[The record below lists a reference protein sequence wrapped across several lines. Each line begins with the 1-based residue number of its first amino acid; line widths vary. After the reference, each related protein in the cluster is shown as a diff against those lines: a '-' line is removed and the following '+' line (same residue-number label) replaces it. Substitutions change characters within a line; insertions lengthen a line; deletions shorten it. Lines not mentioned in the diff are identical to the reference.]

1 MASRI
6 QLQQSLQK
14 PYDRLLF
21 SKDVLSKL
29 FNSNLKLLQSAA
41 PVTIQPTASEKKVID
56 SVSVYATI
64 ILEDGAEITCYE
76 IILQSKVR
84 IEQSK
89 VAIQH
94 YARKL
99 LTSGQAALVNF
110 VSPDNKKVWRLTLV
124 AKDSELTSEGVKE
137 KSTNAKRYTF
147 LLGPGESC
155 KTAAERFEVLSIEKE
170 IDIKALV
177 KAFSVERLSKAFFD
191 EYKLHYEKFLQY
203 LKQSNF
209 KKSAFNAN
217 EKLIRDFVKKL
228 LGRLVFLSFVQK
240 KGWLGAS
247 STDYKDGDPDFL
259 LNLYLGSGANEVFYE
274 KWLKALF
281 FDTLNNHKGRPHD
294 DFVLPNKAK
303 VKIPFLNGGLFD
315 KEDIDQ
321 KTLTFEP
328 RLFHNPDSNEDPKQR
343 GFLDFLQ
350 AFNFTVHEDS
360 PDDHTI
366 AVDPE
371 MLGHIFENLLED
383 NKDRGTFYT
392 PKEIVH
398 YMCQESLMEYIVTE
412 SGLQKEIVEK
422 LVRYKEVEK
431 INASVLKKIDD
442 VLDKVKICDPAI
454 GSGAF
459 PMGLLL
465 EIFSIKEVI
474 AYESGLAWNPAK
486 VKENIIQG
494 SIYGVDIEKGA
505 VDIARLRF
513 WLSLV
518 VDEDKPRPL
527 PNLDYKI
534 MQGNSLLESY
544 EDLDLCVRLE
554 EETTLFRDE
563 NKFSKG
569 DIDRLKALV
578 RKYFAA
584 DNSEVK
590 KELQHS
596 IDDVVDKFING
607 QVQDKV
613 RRNTEALNDT
623 RLKLTT
629 VNKQSPKTNA
639 DKKKKEDSLKKL
651 NTVLEKITKEAQRL
665 KGLEKELSQIQKSK
679 IYPYFL
685 WHLWFYEIFEHGG
698 FDIVIGNPPYIQ
710 LQKDG
715 GDLAKLY
722 EKANYQTFDRM
733 GDIYSLF
740 YERGWQL
747 LKPNG
752 NLCYIT
758 SNKWMR
764 AGYGESTRG
773 FLAEKTNPVLLID
786 FPEQKIFESA
796 TVVTNI
802 LLFSKGKNKGN
813 TFACTVTEKVLN
825 NLSVFVRQHGVA
837 NEFRTIDTWAILS
850 PIEQRIKQKIEL
862 IGTPLKEWKIAI
874 NYGIKTGFND
884 AFIITGKERAEL
896 IKLDPKSDE
905 IIRPIL
911 RGRDIKRYASNFADL
926 WLINTHNGIKEK
938 GLKPIQI
945 ENYQAIKI
953 HLDKYYTELEKRADK
968 GDTPYNLRNCAYM
981 DDFSKQKIA
990 WGNLNLRASYTLA
1003 EGGMFVNAPCP
1014 MIVPGN
1020 PYLLAILNSTLGDYY
1035 VRSLGVIRNGGY
1047 FEYKPMFIEQLP
1059 VPVIDQTKQK
1069 PFADLA
1075 LQILEAKKSKLKTD
1089 KLESQLDQM
1098 VFDLYKLS
1106 DDEVDYLLS
1115 GLDQIEVTD
1124 EVDFVR

>member
-21 SKDVLSKL
+21 AKDVLSQI
-29 FNSNLKLLQSAA
+29 FNSNLKLLQSLA
-41 PVTIQPTASEKKVID
+41 PTSNQLTVSERKVI
-56 SVSVYATI
+56 SAISIYGTI
-64 ILEDGAEITCYE
+64 TLEDGAEVTCYE
-76 IILQSKVR
+76 ITLQPKVR

-110 VSPDNKKVWRLTLV
+110 ISPDNKKVWRLTLV
-124 AKDSELTSEGVKE
+124 AMDSELTPDGVKE
-137 KSTNAKRYTF
+137 KSTNAKRFTF

-155 KTAAERFEVLSIEKE
+155 KTAAERFEALSIEKA
-170 IDIKALV
+170 IDLKALV

-191 EYKLHYEKFLQY
+191 EYKLHYEKFRQY
-203 LKQSNF
+203 LSQSNF
-209 KKSAFNAN
+209 KKSVFNAD

-240 KGWLGAS
+240 KGWLGAT
-247 STDYKDGDPDFL
+247 STDYKDGDPNFL
-259 LNLYLGSGANEVFYE
+259 MNLYLSSGANEVFYE
-274 KWLKALF
+274 RWLKALF
-281 FDTLNNHKGRPHD
+281 FDTLNNHKGRPGD
-294 DFVLPNKAK
+294 DYILPNKSR

-321 KTLTFEP
+321 KMLTFEP
-328 RLFHNPDSNEDPKQR
+328 KLFHNPDSNEDPKQR

-398 YMCQESLMEYIVTE
+398 YMCQESLIEYVVTE
-412 SGLQKEIVEK
+412 SGLERETVER
-422 LVRYKEVEK
+422 LVRYKDVEK
-431 INASVLKKIDD
+431 VDASVLRKIDSL
-442 VLDKVKICDPAI
+442 LDKVKICDPAI

-474 AYESGLAWNPAK
+474 AYESNADWNPAN
-486 VKENIIQG
+486 VKENVIQR

-544 EDLDLCVRLE
+544 EGLDLCVRIE
-554 EETTLFRDE
+554 EETKLFRDE
-563 NKFSKG
+563 NKFTRE

-578 RKYFAA
+578 KKYFAA
-584 DNSEVK
+584 DNSDVK

-596 IDDVVDKFING
+596 IDDIVNKFIAG

-613 RRNTEALNDT
+613 RRNTEALNDVK
-623 RLKLTT
+623 LKLATANRQT
-629 VNKQSPKTNA
+629 PKTNA
-639 DKKKKEDSLKKL
+639 DRKKKEDSVKKL
-651 NTVLEKITKEAQRL
+651 NMILEKTVKESERL
-665 KGLEKELSQIQKSK
+665 KGLEKELKQIQKNK
-679 IYPYFL
+679 VYPYFL
-685 WHLWFYEIFEHGG
+685 WHLWFSDIFDNGG

-722 EKANYQTFDRM
+722 EKVNYQTFDRM

-752 NLCYIT
+752 SLCYIT

-764 AGYGESTRG
+764 AGYGEGTRR
-773 FLAEKTNPVLLID
+773 FLADNTNPTLLVD

-802 LLFSKGKNKGN
+802 LLFSKRKNQGQ
-813 TFACTVTEKVLN
+813 TFACTITEKVLN
-825 NLSVFVRQHGVA
+825 NLSVFVRQHGV
-837 NEFRTIDTWAILS
+837 FSQFLDSGTWAILS
-850 PIEQRIKQKIEL
+850 PIERRIKEKIQQ
-862 IGTPLKEWKIAI
+862 IGTPLKDWDIAI
-874 NYGIKTGFND
+874 NYGVKTGFNE
-884 AFIITGKERAEL
+884 AFIITAKTRSEL
-896 IKLDPKSDE
+896 VRQDPKSAE

-911 RGRDIKRYASNFADL
+911 RGRDIKRYEYRFADL
-926 WLINTHNGIKEK
+926 WLINSHNGLKEQ
-938 GLKPIQI
+938 GVKPINI
-945 ENYQAIKI
+945 NSYPAIKN
-953 HLDKYYTELEKRADK
+953 HLDQHYPELETRADK

-981 DDFSKQKIA
+981 DDFSKQKIV
-990 WGNLNLRASYTLA
+990 WGNLNLTASYTLA
-1003 EGGMFVNAPCP
+1003 EAGMFINAPCT

-1020 PYLLAILNSTLGDYY
+1020 AYLLAVLNSKLGDYY
-1035 VRSLGVIRNGGY
+1035 IRSLGVIRNGGY

-1059 VPVIDQTKQK
+1059 VPSVDEKKQEK
-1069 PFADLA
+1069 IENLVNRIVDL
-1075 LQILEAKKSKLKTD
+1075 KKSGYNTE
-1089 KLESQLDQM
+1089 KLEREVDLII
-1098 VFDLYKLS
+1098 FDIYNLSPDEIDFLLS
-1106 DDEVDYLLS
+1106 DS
-1115 GLDQIEVTD
+1115 GQIELADTID
-1124 EVDFVR
+1124 LIG

>member
-21 SKDVLSKL
+21 SKDVLSQI
-29 FNSNLKLLQSAA
+29 FNSNFKLLQSPA
-41 PVTIQPTASEKKVID
+41 PASIQPTASEKKVINTI
-56 SVSVYATI
+56 SVYGAIT
-64 ILEDGAEITCYE
+64 LEDGTEVTCYE
-76 IILQSKVR
+76 IALQSKVR

-89 VAIQH
+89 VAIQQ
-94 YARKL
+94 YARRL
-99 LTSGQAALVNF
+99 LISGQAALVSF
-110 VSPDNKKVWRLTLV
+110 VSPDNKKIWRLTLV
-124 AKDSELTSEGVKE
+124 GKDSELTSDGIKE

-155 KTAAERFEVLSIEKE
+155 KTAAERFESLSIEKT
-170 IDIKALV
+170 IDLKALT

-191 EYKLHYEKFLQY
+191 EYKLHYEKFLKY
-203 LKQSNF
+203 LDQSNF
-209 KKSAFNAN
+209 KKSAFNGN

-247 STDYKDGDPDFL
+247 TVDYKDGDPEFL
-259 LNLYLGSGANEVFYE
+259 MNLYLTSGANETFYE
-274 KWLKALF
+274 RWLKVLF
-281 FDTLNNHKGRPHD
+281 FDTLNNHKGRPND
-294 DFVLPNKAK
+294 DFALPDKK
-303 VKIPFLNGGLFD
+303 TVKIPFLNGGLFD

-321 KTLTFEP
+321 KVLTFDP
-328 RLFHNPDSNEDPKQR
+328 KLFHNPDSNEDPKQR

-398 YMCQESLMEYIVTE
+398 YMCQESLMEYIVRG
-412 SGLQKEIVEK
+412 SGLKRDTVEK
-422 LVRYKEVEK
+422 LVRYKEVDK
-431 INASVLKKIDD
+431 IEAD
-442 VLDKVKICDPAI
+442 VLRQVASILDRVKICDPAI

-474 AYESGLAWNPAK
+474 AYGSNSSWNPAS
-486 VKENIIQG
+486 VKEKIIQG

-534 MQGNSLLESY
+534 MQGDSLLESY
-544 EDLDLCVRLE
+544 EDLDLCVRVE
-554 EETTLFRDE
+554 EETKLFRDE
-563 NKFSKG
+563 NKFSRE
-569 DIDRLKALV
+569 DIDHLKSLV
-578 RKYFAA
+578 KKYFAA

-596 IDDVVDKFING
+596 IDDIVSKFIKG
-607 QVQDKV
+607 QIQDKV
-613 RRNTEALNDT
+613 RRNNDALNDIE
-623 RLKLTT
+623 LKLATANRQT
-629 VNKQSPKTNA
+629 PKTNA
-639 DKKKKEDSLKKL
+639 DKKKKEESLRKL
-651 NTVLEKITKEAQRL
+651 RNILDRILKEQERL
-665 KGLEKELSQIQKSK
+665 KGIEKDLKQIQKNR

-685 WHLWFYEIFEHGG
+685 WHLWFSDIFENGG

-715 GDLAKLY
+715 GDLADLY
-722 EKANYQTFDRM
+722 ENANYQTFDRM

-764 AGYGESTRG
+764 AGYGEGTRR
-773 FLAEKTNPVLLID
+773 FLANNANPTLLVD

-802 LLFSKGKNKGN
+802 LLFTKGANKGK

-825 NLSVFVRQHGVA
+825 NLSVFIRQHGVA
-837 NEFRTIDTWAILS
+837 SEFHTKDTWAILS

-862 IGTPLKEWKIAI
+862 TGTPLKEWEIAI

-896 IKLDPKSDE
+896 IKLDPKSAE

-911 RGRDIKRYASNFADL
+911 RGRDIKRYAYNFADL

-945 ENYQAIKI
+945 DNYPAIKK
-953 HLDKYYTELEKRADK
+953 HLDTYFIELEKRADK
-968 GDTPYNLRNCAYM
+968 GGTPYNLRNCAYM
-981 DDFSKQKIA
+981 DDFSKQKIIWIELTDHA
-990 WGNLNLRASYTLA
+990 NFCLDTEGYYLNNTVFFLIGDRLPYILSFLNSKLCEWYFGKIAATSGVGTRRWIKQYIEQICIPLSPSSHNEIALGQLVVEIQKRKKQRLDTSDLENQVDEIIFSLFELSSDEINFISHFDLA
-1003 EGGMFVNAPCP
+1003 EA
-1014 MIVPGN
+1014 
-1020 PYLLAILNSTLGDYY
+1020 
-1035 VRSLGVIRNGGY
+1035 
-1047 FEYKPMFIEQLP
+1047 
-1059 VPVIDQTKQK
+1059 
-1069 PFADLA
+1069 
-1075 LQILEAKKSKLKTD
+1075 
-1089 KLESQLDQM
+1089 
-1098 VFDLYKLS
+1098 
-1106 DDEVDYLLS
+1106 
-1115 GLDQIEVTD
+1115 
-1124 EVDFVR
+1124 

>member
-825 NLSVFVRQHGVA
+825 NLSVFVRQHGSLSG
-837 NEFRTIDTWAILS
+837 FTSSQSWAILS
-850 PIEQRIKQKIEL
+850 GIEQRIKDKIEL
-862 IGTPLKEWKIAI
+862 AGVPLKDWDIDI
-874 NYGIKTGFND
+874 FRGVLTGYND
-884 AFIITGKERAEL
+884 AFIINREKRDEL
-896 IKLDPKSDE
+896 IKADPKSAE

>member
-29 FNSNLKLLQSAA
+29 FNSNLKLLQSVA
-41 PVTIQPTASEKKVID
+41 PASIQPTASERKVID
-56 SVSVYATI
+56 SVSVYGTV

-124 AKDSELTSEGVKE
+124 AKDSELTSAGVIE
-137 KSTNAKRYTF
+137 KSTSAKRYTF

-155 KTAAERFEVLSIEKE
+155 KTAAERFEALSIEKE
-170 IDIKALV
+170 INIKALV

-203 LKQSNF
+203 LDQSNF

-259 LNLYLGSGANEVFYE
+259 MNLYLGSGANEVFYE
-274 KWLKALF
+274 KWLKVLF
-281 FDTLNNHKGRPHD
+281 FDTLNNHKGRPQD

-315 KEDIDQ
+315 KEEVDQ

-383 NKDRGTFYT
+383 NKDRGTYYT

-412 SGLQKEIVEK
+412 AGLQKEIVEK

-431 INASVLKKIDD
+431 ISNSVLKKIDN

-465 EIFSIKEVI
+465 EIFSIKEAI
-474 AYESGLAWNPAK
+474 AYESGIVWNPAK

-544 EDLDLCVRLE
+544 VDLDLCVRLE

-563 NKFSKG
+563 NKFSKK
-569 DIDRLKALV
+569 DIDRLKTLV
-578 RKYFAA
+578 KKYFAA
-584 DNSEVK
+584 DNSEIK

-596 IDDVVDKFING
+596 IDDVVDKFITG
-607 QVQDKV
+607 QVQDKI
-613 RRNTEALNDT
+613 RRNTETLNDT
-623 RLKLTT
+623 KLKLVT
-629 VNKQSPKTNA
+629 VNKLTPKTNA

-651 NTVLEKITKEAQRL
+651 NAILEKNTKEAQRL
-665 KGLEKELSQIQKSK
+665 KGLEKDLSQIQKSK

-685 WHLWFYEIFEHGG
+685 WHLWFSEIFEQGG

-715 GDLAKLY
+715 GGLAKLY
-722 EKANYQTFDRM
+722 EKANYQTFEGM

-764 AGYGESTRG
+764 AGYGKSTRG

-813 TFACTVTEKVLN
+813 TFVCTVTEKVLN
-825 NLSVFVRQHGVA
+825 KLSVFVRQHGSFC
-837 NEFRTIDTWAILS
+837 EFSSNQSWAILS
-850 PIEQRIKQKIEL
+850 GIEQRIKDKIEMA
-862 IGTPLKEWKIAI
+862 GVPLKDWDIDI
-874 NYGIKTGFND
+874 FRGVLTGYND
-884 AFIITGKERAEL
+884 AFIINGEKREEL
-896 IKLDPKSDE
+896 IKADPKSAE

-911 RGRDIKRYASNFADL
+911 RGRDIKRYSNSFADL

-945 ENYQAIKI
+945 EDYPAIKK
-953 HLDKYYTELEKRADK
+953 HLDNYYTELEKRADK

-1020 PYLLAILNSTLGDYY
+1020 PYLLAVLNSTLGDYY

-1075 LQILEAKKSKLKTD
+1075 LQILEAKKSNSKTD

-1098 VFDLYKLS
+1098 IFDLYKLS
-1106 DDEVDYLLS
+1106 DDEIDYLLS
-1115 GLDQIEVTD
+1115 GLDQIEVAN
-1124 EVDFVR
+1124 EVDFVS